1 MEIGIDSFAAAPPG
15 YETGTGTDNAKA
27 LAELLERIE
36 FADKV
41 GLDVFGIGEH
51 HRKEFLDAAPAITD
65 RHQPWE
71 LTKAGVIIGPN
82 ANKSL
87 VLDIPFFVSDMSFG
101 ALSREAKIALSKES
115 AYTS

>member
-41 GLDVFGIGEH
+41 GL
-51 HRKEFLDAAPAITD
+51 
-65 RHQPWE
+65 
-71 LTKAGVIIGPN
+71 VI
-82 ANKSL
+82 
-87 VLDIPFFVSDMSFG
+87 DIPFFVSDMSFG